1 MKKRGGPEWEELQRI
16 GQWGY
21 EARRAGGRAFAKPDP
36 NLHRSNAAQG
46 QPQDQLEQDQLI
58 AAFSQ
63 DPLSAESSC
72 TDALKTLA
80 IIAADEDAEAAMR
93 AERAA
98 RELTSEKR
106 RQAKAER
113 ERRQDLWDRMERLN
127 TQKQSVPSSNLFR
140 ECTHRPSFRNSVVLQ
155 DVEMPITSLLDQV
168 LRRSDKT
175 LISNVMH
182 WWAQDSAFIQH
193 DACPKL
199 PTKSPPVN
207 TECYNANTC
216 LCDAK
221 GKVTKDCLKQWQSTI
236 SKGLEK
242 KAGPLRRYYDDGTL
256 IIEFY
261 SDTCESTSVNTAWLN
276 LTTMRGSFHHL
287 IENQSESR
295 QRAAI
300 AKGHRCLQVA
310 DEIGECG
317 FKLVTQT
324 FRDMDLSRAWS
335 IRAWRLVVSAGH
347 SGGTARGVGAQH
359 ARRAQRGTSPQA
371 AADVE
376 HTCSQSAGCTAGCQ
390 GHTPSCTATL
400 ECTRGSSSIDARQ
413 RGRPR

>member
-1 MKKRGGPEWEELQRI
+1 
-16 GQWGY
+16 
-21 EARRAGGRAFAKPDP
+21 
-36 NLHRSNAAQG
+36 
-46 QPQDQLEQDQLI
+46 
-58 AAFSQ
+58 
-63 DPLSAESSC
+63 
-72 TDALKTLA
+72 
-80 IIAADEDAEAAMR
+80 
-93 AERAA
+93 
-98 RELTSEKR
+98 
-106 RQAKAER
+106 
-113 ERRQDLWDRMERLN
+113 
-127 TQKQSVPSSNLFR
+127 
-140 ECTHRPSFRNSVVLQ
+140 
-155 DVEMPITSLLDQV
+155 
-168 LRRSDKT
+168 
-175 LISNVMH
+175 MH

-242 KAGPLRRYYDDGTL
+242 KAGPLRWYYDDGTL

-261 SDTCESTSVNTAWLN
+261 SDTCESTFVNTAWLN

-295 QRAAI
+295 QRAAM

-324 FRDMDLSRAWS
+324 FRDMDLSHAWS
-335 IRAWRLVVSAGH
+335 IRAWRLVVSTLKLRYAFQPGILEAQRVGWEH
-347 SGGTARGVGAQH
+347 NMFGGLRGAPLLKRRRMSSTRAPKTQAALQDAKATLPRARPNLNAPAAPHPLMLDSAGAQDEE
-359 ARRAQRGTSPQA
+359 RSSQA
-371 AADVE
+371 
-376 HTCSQSAGCTAGCQ
+376 
-390 GHTPSCTATL
+390 
-400 ECTRGSSSIDARQ
+400 SIDSKGHLCVEDLERACWVCWCVLCFCCLLAFLWFWV
-413 RGRPR
+413 